1 MQAITGRSY
10 GSPENVLRLEDV
22 DPPAPQPGRVLLRVR
37 AASVTAYD
45 WRILGGRPWVLRP
58 LMGGVLR
65 PKEIRRGHDVAGVVE
80 SVGDGVT
87 RFAPGDEVCGSAPG
101 AFAELASAREGGIVH
116 KPARLSFEQ
125 AACLAN
131 AGLTALQ
138 AIRKG
143 GLEPGQK
150 VLLNGAGG
158 GVGNFATQLVKILGG
173 ELTAVCGPRNVEIVR
188 SLGADRVVDYSR
200 EDFTTLGER
209 YDLILDN
216 AGTVSIRRLTCL
228 LRPRGTLVIIGAVR
242 NPLGHVAMAHL
253 QNRFTRRRLTSFI
266 TKFRDEDLQYLA
278 SLAEEGRLTV
288 VIDRTYP
295 LERAAEAYRYV
306 LGGHVCGKVV
316 LTVG

>member
-1 MQAITGRSY
+1 VKAITGRSY
-10 GSPENVLRLEDV
+10 GSPEDVLRLEDV
-22 DPPAPQPGRVLLRVR
+22 DPPAPEAGRVLLRVR

-45 WRILGGRPWVLRP
+45 WRILGGKPFVLRP
-58 LMGGVLR
+58 LMGGLLR

-80 SVGDGVT
+80 SVGEGVT
-87 RFAPGDEVCGSAPG
+87 RFAPGDEVCGAAPG
-101 AFAELASAREGGIVH
+101 AFAETASAREAALVH

-125 AACLAN
+125 AACFSN

-143 GLEPGQK
+143 GLEAGQK

-158 GVGNFATQLVKILGG
+158 GVGSFATQLVKILGG
-173 ELTAVCGPRNVEIVR
+173 ELTAVCGPRNVDIVR

-200 EDFTTLGER
+200 DDFTKLGGR

-216 AGTVSIRRLTCL
+216 AGTVSIRRLARL
-228 LRPRGTLVIIGAVR
+228 LEPNGTLVIVGAVK
-242 NPLGHVAMAHL
+242 NPIGHVAMAHL
-253 QNRFTRRRLTSFI
+253 QNVFTRRRRLTSFI
-266 TKFRDEDLQYLA
+266 TKFSDDDLQYLA
-278 SLAEEGRLTV
+278 SLAEEGKLTP

-295 LERAAEAYRYV
+295 LAETAAAYRYV

-316 LTVG
+316 ITV

>member
-1 MQAITGRSY
+1 VKAITGRSY
-10 GSPENVLRLEDV
+10 GRPEDVLRLEEV
-22 DPPAPQPGRVLLRVR
+22 DPPAPEPGRVLLRVR

-45 WRILGGRPWVLRP
+45 WRILGGKPFVLRP
-58 LMGGVLR
+58 LMGGLWR
-65 PKEIRRGHDVAGVVE
+65 PKEVRRGHDVAGVVE

-87 RFAPGDEVCGSAPG
+87 RFAPGDEVLGSAPG
-101 AFAELASAREGGIVH
+101 AFAEIASAREGALVH

-125 AACLAN
+125 AACFSN

-143 GLEPGQK
+143 DLQPGQR

-158 GVGNFATQLVKILGG
+158 GVGNFVTQLVKILGG
-173 ELTAVCGPRNVEIVR
+173 ELTAVCGPRNVEIIR

-200 EDFTTLGER
+200 EDFTKLGGR

-216 AGTVSIRRLTCL
+216 AGTASIRRLKCMLEPT
-228 LRPRGTLVIIGAVR
+228 GTLVIVGAVK
-242 NPLGHVAMAHL
+242 NPIGHVAMAHL
-253 QNRFTRRRLTSFI
+253 QNPLTKRRLTSFI
-266 TKFRDEDLQYLA
+266 TKFRDGDLAYLV
-278 SLAEEGRLTV
+278 SLAEEGKLTP

-295 LERAAEAYRYV
+295 LEQVAEAYRYV

-316 LTVG
+316 IVP